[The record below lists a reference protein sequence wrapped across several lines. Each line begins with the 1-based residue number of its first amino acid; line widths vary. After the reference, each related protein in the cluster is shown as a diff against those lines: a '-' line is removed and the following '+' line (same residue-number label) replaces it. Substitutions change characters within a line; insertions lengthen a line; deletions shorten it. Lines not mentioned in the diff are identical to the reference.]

1 MEQVSYI
8 LFRFK
13 TVFASLF
20 LFIGVLLLAAII
32 TATGNGTVFDSRTQ
46 LSKKPVVA
54 TTYDTPNYVT
64 KAGYNLVEG
73 TKRLTISSGTA
84 IYRTSRA
91 ITNASSTAATTVVET
106 SVSSA
111 QAVADGAVLAATTVG
126 SGVLGVAKST
136 ANATTAITNNDVVS
150 AYIQPAKTATTPIPV
165 IDAQTSLALLDQLN
179 TEQRA
184 QTAKLLNEQVAENRR
199 LVGTVVAGDSKHG
212 GYPAKWDNARQDSLV
227 DSWGMYNR
235 ECVSYAAWKV
245 HQAYGTMPY
254 WGGIGNANQWVRN
267 AKRTGIPT
275 STAPKVGS
283 VAISMAGY
291 YGHAM
296 WVEAVEG
303 NMIYIS
309 QYNYDLNGRY
319 SEMWVDGRN
328 FTYIYFQ

>member
-1 MEQVSYI
+1 MERVTYT

-13 TVFASLF
+13 TAFLSL
-20 LFIGVLLLAAII
+20 LLLIGVLLLAAVI
-32 TATGNGTVFDSRTQ
+32 TATGKGTVLDSRTQ
-46 LSKKPVVA
+46 SRQKPVVA
-54 TTYDTPNYVT
+54 SNYDTPNYVT

-73 TKRLTISSGTA
+73 TKRLTISSGAA
-84 IYRTSRA
+84 IFKTSQA
-91 ITNASSTAATTVVET
+91 ITNASSTAATTVVDT

-126 SGVLGVAKST
+126 GGVLAVAKST
-136 ANATTAITNNDVVS
+136 ANATTAITNNEVVS
-150 AYIQPAKTATTPIPV
+150 AYIQPRQTTPTQIPV
-165 IDAQTSLALLDQLN
+165 IDAETSLALLDKLNAEDRAHVAKQLE
-179 TEQRA
+179 EQ
-184 QTAKLLNEQVAENRR
+184 LAENKR
-199 LVGTVVAGDSKHG
+199 LVSTVVAGDPARG
-212 GYPAKWDNARQDSLV
+212 GYPARWANARQDSQV
-227 DSWGMYNR
+227 DTWGMYNR

-245 HQAYGTMPY
+245 HQTYGTMPY

-275 STAPKVGS
+275 SAAPKVGS